1 MSESFGLKI
10 NKEKSKILVYNS
22 KEDIEEIEGIQVTD
36 KIKYLGIIID
46 NKKELFQSHKE
57 AVIKKLDFIL
67 IICTMSQANVSIEC

>member
-67 IICTMSQANVSIEC
+67 NICTMSQANVSIEC